1 MSLFSKSG
9 PPDASD
15 LLRRGEFRQAAKA
28 YEMKIRRNPND
39 LNAKL
44 RLAEAYEGMGETDRA
59 AAIYVDEADSRFAGG
74 DRTAGVAL
82 LRKALGVR
90 PDDQTTRD
98 RLEDVESA
106 GRSAKR
112 SAEAFSFD
120 LDADTAAGVVAPAGP
135 GAGESGDAEDGLR
148 IRNARETG
156 AFLHSVFPALDEGGL
171 HALLSQVRARRLET
185 GEVLLREG
193 DGGTSLFIV
202 ETGLFEVRG
211 LFGSEERVLARLAAG
226 EVIGEVALLREVS
239 RTATVRALE
248 PSSVLELALDKT
260 EATAS
265 LGEGWNTRLEDILS
279 ERLEGTLALL
289 KESGKRQDGYKKG

>member
-28 YEMKIRRNPND
+28 YEMKIRRNPSD

-44 RLAEAYEGMGETDRA
+44 RLAEAYEGMGEADRA
-59 AAIYVDEADSRFAGG
+59 SAIYVDEADSRFAGG
-74 DRTAGVAL
+74 DRTAGVAF

-90 PDDQTTRD
+90 PDDQAMRD
-98 RLEDVESA
+98 RLEDVENVGGSA
-106 GRSAKR
+106 ERP
-112 SAEAFSFD
+112 AEAFSFD
-120 LDADTAAGVVAPAGP
+120 LDADTAAGVVAPAWP
-135 GAGESGDAEDGLR
+135 GAGESEDGMR
-148 IRNARETG
+148 IRNASETG

-193 DGGTSLFIV
+193 DAGTSLFIV
-202 ETGLFEVRG
+202 ETGLLEVRSFLG
-211 LFGSEERVLARLAAG
+211 REERILARLAPG
-226 EVIGEVALLREVS
+226 EVIGEVALLRGVS
-239 RTATVRALE
+239 RTATVKALE

-260 EATAS
+260 EAAAS
-265 LGEGWNTRLEDILS
+265 LGEGWAARLENILS

-289 KESGKRQDGYKKG
+289 KENGKRQDGYKEG